1 MTMTIDAEV
10 SNKPELIEWR
20 KQDAAIAQLAEQYMP
35 LRIEGLTDKVGF
47 KKVHEARMVVKNT
60 RVAVEKKRKE
70 LKADA
75 LAYGQAVDAEARRL
89 TKLLEPIETH
99 LQAEEDA
106 VEAEKERL
114 RKIEEDAKRAALQKR
129 LDALAA
135 YGVTPNPLAIVDLTE
150 ERFQEQLEAAKVAAA
165 ERERLAEIER
175 KRLADEAEARRI
187 EGEKLAA
194 ERAELDRQ
202 RREQDAERQKIEA
215 ERRAVELEKAKQEA
229 AEKARIDTERRLA
242 EQSAREKA
250 AAAAEAQRLA
260 DKAKA
265 DEAARLKAEAERP
278 QREKIEAVAE
288 LIEQIT
294 PPAGP
299 GYYDVCNVLQ
309 KAAADIRE
317 IASGELSGDSK

>member
-1 MTMTIDAEV
+1 MSTTLEPEV

-35 LRIEGLTDKVGF
+35 LRIEGLNDKIGF
-47 KKVHEARMVVKNT
+47 KKVHDARMVVKNT

-75 LAYGQAVDAEARRL
+75 LAYGQAVDSEARRL
-89 TKLLEPIETH
+89 TKLLEPIESH

-106 VEAEKERL
+106 IEAEKDRL
-114 RKIEEDAKRAALQKR
+114 RKIEEDAKQAALQKR
-129 LDALAA
+129 LDALKD
-135 YGVTPNPLAIVDLTE
+135 YGVVANPFAIAELTE
-150 ERFQEQLEAAKVAAA
+150 ERFQEQLDAAKVAAV
-165 ERERLAEIER
+165 ERDRLAGIER

-187 EGEKLAA
+187 EGEKLSA

-202 RREQDAERQKIEA
+202 RKEQDAERAKIDA

-229 AEKARIDTERRLA
+229 AEKSRIETEQRLA
-242 EQSAREKA
+242 RQAAQEKQ

-265 DEAARLKAEAERP
+265 EEAARLKAEAERP
-278 QREKIEAVAE
+278 YREKLLAVCIAIESITIPNGPANDAVADI
-288 LIEQIT
+288 LTQ
-294 PPAGP
+294 AS
-299 GYYDVCNVLQ
+299 
-309 KAAADIRE
+309 ADIRA
-317 IASGELSGDSK
+317 IAEGEL